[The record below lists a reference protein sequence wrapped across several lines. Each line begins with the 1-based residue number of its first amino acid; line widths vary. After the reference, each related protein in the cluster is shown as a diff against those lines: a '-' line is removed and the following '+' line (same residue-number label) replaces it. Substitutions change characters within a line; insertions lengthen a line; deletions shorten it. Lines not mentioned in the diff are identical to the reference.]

1 MARVL
6 VERRLRDVSM
16 RLKRLREELVVT
28 DEQLAQLDGEA
39 DDARIRSLVS
49 ETPMAEHD
57 HHESEGHAAA
67 MRRHRAAVADEIA
80 LLERTQDE
88 LLDRFQA
95 GRPT

>member
-6 VERRLRDVSM
+6 VERRLRDVGA

-28 DEQLAQLDGEA
+28 DEQLIQLADEA

-49 ETPMAEHD
+49 ETPSSTREHS
-57 HHESEGHAAA
+57 EAEGHAVA
-67 MRRHRAAVADEIA
+67 MRRHRLAVAEEIA
-80 LLERTQDE
+80 RLEQTQDE

-95 GRPT
+95 GRA